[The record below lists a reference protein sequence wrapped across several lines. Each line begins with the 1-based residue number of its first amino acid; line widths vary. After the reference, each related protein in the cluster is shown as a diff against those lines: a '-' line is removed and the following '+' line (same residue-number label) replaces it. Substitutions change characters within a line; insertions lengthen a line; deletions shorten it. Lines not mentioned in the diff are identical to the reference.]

1 MLGPMDTTI
10 RGERA
15 RLAGFLNEMLG
26 AVGRAERQ
34 HWGDVYVRGLLATG
48 ERKATAT
55 MAAHVSDGNVQAM
68 QQFIGQSPWP
78 WEPLRKRLA
87 QRLVGTLRP
96 VAAWVVDDT
105 GFPKKGTHSVGV
117 ARQYSGTM
125 GKIGNCQVAVSLHYA
140 TDDAAVP
147 LDFALYLP
155 EEWLEQP
162 RRQEAGIPEDVT
174 FQPKWA
180 LALAL
185 IDRALM
191 WEVPKGV
198 VTADAGYGNIAEFR
212 TGLTARGLS
221 FAVGIQESTG
231 VWADPGA
238 PLVPSKGRRGRPR
251 SKPPGLGSPVSVSAM
266 SQSWPQERW
275 QRITWREG
283 TKGAMTSRFAAARVL
298 PSHTYQHGGAKEGP
312 RWLLVEWPEEES
324 APTKFWLA
332 DLPADTNLL
341 SLVRLAKI
349 RWWIEQGY
357 QQLKDELGLDHY
369 EGRSWQGWHHHVTL
383 TMLAFGFLS
392 LEAMYHKKNFWTA
405 PAVADG
411 TP

>member
-1 MLGPMDTTI
+1 MVMNKT
-10 RGERA
+10 RAQRER
-15 RLAGFLNEMLG
+15 LKGFLDSML
-26 AVGRAERQ
+26 VSLGRSERRQ
-34 HWGDVYVRGLLATG
+34 WGSVYVRGLLATG
-48 ERKATAT
+48 GRKATAS

-78 WEPLRKRLA
+78 WDPLRKGLAHRLIE
-87 QRLVGTLRP
+87 TLHP

-105 GFPKKGTHSVGV
+105 GFPKKGSHSVGV
-117 ARQYSGTM
+117 ARQYSGTL

-155 EEWLEQP
+155 EVWLEEEH
-162 RRQEAGIPEDVT
+162 RQKAGIPQDVT

-185 IDRALM
+185 IDRALA

-198 VTADAGYGNIAEFR
+198 VSADAGYGNTTEFR
-212 TGLTARGLS
+212 TGLAERKLL
-221 FAVGIQESTG
+221 FVVGIQNTTT
-231 VWADPGA
+231 VWVDSSN
-238 PLVPSKGRRGRPR
+238 LVTPSRVCRSRPR
-251 SKPPGLGSPVSVSAM
+251 RKPLEVGASMSVAEVG
-266 SQSWPQERW
+266 QSWPQERW
-275 QRITWREG
+275 QRVTWREG
-283 TKGAMTSRFAAARVL
+283 TRGPMTSRFAATRVL
-298 PSHTYQHGGAKEGP
+298 PSHSYHHGGPKEETL
-312 RWLLVEWPEEES
+312 WLLAEWPEEET

-332 DLPADTNLL
+332 NLPGDTSLL

-369 EGRSWQGWHHHVTL
+369 EGRFWQGWHHHVTM
-383 TMLAFGFLS
+383 TMMAFGFLT
-392 LEAMYHKKNFWTA
+392 LENLYVKKNFWTA
-405 PAVADG
+405 LVSAEGAP
-411 TP
+411 